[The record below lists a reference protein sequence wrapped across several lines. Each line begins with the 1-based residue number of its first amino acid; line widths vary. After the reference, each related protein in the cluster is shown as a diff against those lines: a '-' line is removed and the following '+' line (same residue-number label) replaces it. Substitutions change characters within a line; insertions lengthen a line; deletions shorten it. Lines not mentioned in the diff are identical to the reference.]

1 MRKGLTIREQARYT
15 TRKTNRNRPKSA
27 PAMPVEAP
35 SYPEIFTTIVL
46 PAARA
51 EGAPTN
57 RSW

>member
-1 MRKGLTIREQARYT
+1 MRKGLTIREQVRQSNHPLS
-15 TRKTNRNRPKSA
+15 RKRKPKSA
-27 PAMPVEAP
+27 PVPVEAP

-46 PAARA
+46 PAGRA